1 MEDQKDKRTENVGL
15 KTQDQMSG
23 VESARPENAGPDK
36 QDREMVDQQPEVD
49 YLIVVETVQRSSR
62 SGSTSLPV
70 S

>member
-23 VESARPENAGPDK
+23 VESAGPENAGPDK